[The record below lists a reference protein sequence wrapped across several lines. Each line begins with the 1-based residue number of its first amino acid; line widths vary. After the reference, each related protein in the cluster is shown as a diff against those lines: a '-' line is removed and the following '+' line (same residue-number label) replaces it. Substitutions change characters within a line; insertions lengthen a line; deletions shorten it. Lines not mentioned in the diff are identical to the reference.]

1 MRDTASNNDYSLLA
15 KVVLDLNNIQSQL
28 NNAAKKVTFKVDGK
42 GIRSVTAELDTM
54 STATQQASKHAEDLG
69 LTYQQARLIM
79 DKCVDT
85 ISSMVEQVY
94 TLNSAMTE
102 FKKVS
107 DLRGSGLED
116 YVQSLSEMGKTVA
129 RTGKPNRSEPE

>member
-1 MRDTASNNDYSLLA
+1 MASNNDYSILA
-15 KVVLDLNNIQSQL
+15 KVVLNLNNIQSQL

>member
-1 MRDTASNNDYSLLA
+1 MASNNDYSILA

-28 NNAAKKVTFKVDGK
+28 NNAAKKVTFKIDGK

>member
-1 MRDTASNNDYSLLA
+1 MPSNNDYSILA

-42 GIRSVTAELDTM
+42 GIRPVTAELDTM

>member
-1 MRDTASNNDYSLLA
+1 MASNNDYSILA
-15 KVVLDLNNIQSQL
+15 KVVVDLNNIQSQL

>member
-1 MRDTASNNDYSLLA
+1 MASNNDYSILA

-42 GIRSVTAELDTM
+42 GIRSVTADLDTM
-54 STATQQASKHAEDLG
+54 SMATRQASKHAEDLG

>member
-1 MRDTASNNDYSLLA
+1 MASNNDYSILA

-116 YVQSLSEMGKTVA
+116 YVQSLSEMCKTVA

>member
-1 MRDTASNNDYSLLA
+1 MASNNDYSILA

-28 NNAAKKVTFKVDGK
+28 NNAAKKVTFKVDDK
-42 GIRSVTAELDTM
+42 GIRSVTAELGDM

-107 DLRGSGLED
+107 DLRGSGLES

>member
-1 MRDTASNNDYSLLA
+1 MASNNDYSILA

-116 YVQSLSEMGKTVA
+116 YVQGLSEMGKTVA

>member
-1 MRDTASNNDYSLLA
+1 MASNNDYSILA

-54 STATQQASKHAEDLG
+54 STATQRASKHADDLG

>member
-1 MRDTASNNDYSLLA
+1 MASNNDYSILA

-94 TLNSAMTE
+94 ALNSAMTE

>member
-1 MRDTASNNDYSLLA
+1 MASNNDYSILA

-28 NNAAKKVTFKVDGK
+28 NSAAKKVTFKVDGK
-42 GIRSVTAELDTM
+42 GIRSVTAELGDM
-54 STATQQASKHAEDLG
+54 SSASQQAVRDAGDVEATFNAMNEVFRRS
-69 LTYQQARLIM
+69 
-79 DKCVDT
+79 VDA

-94 TLNSAMTE
+94 TLNSVMTE

-107 DLRGSGLED
+107 DLRGSGLES

>member
-1 MRDTASNNDYSLLA
+1 MASNNDYSILA

-116 YVQSLSEMGKTVA
+116 YVQSLSDMGKTVA

>member
-1 MRDTASNNDYSLLA
+1 MASNTDYSLLA

>member
-1 MRDTASNNDYSLLA
+1 MASNNDYSILA

-28 NNAAKKVTFKVDGK
+28 NNAAKKVTFKGDGK

-116 YVQSLSEMGKTVA
+116 YVQNLSEMGKTVA

>member
-1 MRDTASNNDYSLLA
+1 MASNNDYSILA

-116 YVQSLSEMGKTVA
+116 YVQNLSEIGKTVA

>member
-1 MRDTASNNDYSLLA
+1 MASNNDYSILA

-28 NNAAKKVTFKVDGK
+28 NNATKKVTFKVDGK

>member
-1 MRDTASNNDYSLLA
+1 MASNNDYSILA

-42 GIRSVTAELDTM
+42 GIRSVTADLDTM

-116 YVQSLSEMGKTVA
+116 YVQNLSEMGKTVA

>member
-1 MRDTASNNDYSLLA
+1 MASNNDYSILA

-107 DLRGSGLED
+107 DLRGSGLES

>member
-1 MRDTASNNDYSLLA
+1 MASNNDYSILA

-116 YVQSLSEMGKTVA
+116 YVQSLSEMGKAGA

>member
-1 MRDTASNNDYSLLA
+1 MASNNDYSILA

-116 YVQSLSEMGKTVA
+116 YVQSLSKMGKTVA

>member
-1 MRDTASNNDYSLLA
+1 MASNADYSILA

>member
-1 MRDTASNNDYSLLA
+1 MASNNDYSILA

-129 RTGKPNRSEPE
+129 RTGKPNRYEQE

>member
-1 MRDTASNNDYSLLA
+1 MASNNDYSILA

-107 DLRGSGLED
+107 DLRGNGLED
-116 YVQSLSEMGKTVA
+116 YVQSLSKMGKTVA

>member
-1 MRDTASNNDYSLLA
+1 MASNNDYSILA

-107 DLRGSGLED
+107 DLRGNGLED

>member
-1 MRDTASNNDYSLLA
+1 MASNNDYSILA

-107 DLRGSGLED
+107 ELRGSGLED

>member
-1 MRDTASNNDYSLLA
+1 MASNNDYSILA

-42 GIRSVTAELDTM
+42 GIRSVTAELGTM

-116 YVQSLSEMGKTVA
+116 YVQNLSEMGKTVA

>member
-1 MRDTASNNDYSLLA
+1 MASNNDYSILA

-129 RTGKPNRSEPE
+129 RTGKPNLSEPE

>member
-1 MRDTASNNDYSLLA
+1 MASNNDYSILA
-15 KVVLDLNNIQSQL
+15 KVVLDLNNIQQQL

-107 DLRGSGLED
+107 DLRGSGLES

>member
-1 MRDTASNNDYSLLA
+1 MASNNDYSILA

-116 YVQSLSEMGKTVA
+116 YVQSLSEIGKTVA

>member
-1 MRDTASNNDYSLLA
+1 MASNNDYSIVA
-15 KVVLDLNNIQSQL
+15 KVVLDVNNIQSQL

>member
-1 MRDTASNNDYSLLA
+1 MASNNGYSILA

>member
-1 MRDTASNNDYSLLA
+1 MASNNDYSILA

-42 GIRSVTAELDTM
+42 GIRSVTAELGDM

-107 DLRGSGLED
+107 DLRGSGLES

>member
-1 MRDTASNNDYSLLA
+1 MASNNDYSILA

-42 GIRSVTAELDTM
+42 GIRSVTAEMDTM

>member
-1 MRDTASNNDYSLLA
+1 MASNNDYSILA

-116 YVQSLSEMGKTVA
+116 YVQNLSEMGKTVA

>member
-1 MRDTASNNDYSLLA
+1 M
-15 KVVLDLNNIQSQL
+15 
-28 NNAAKKVTFKVDGK
+28 
-42 GIRSVTAELDTM
+42 TAELDTM

-94 TLNSAMTE
+94 TLNSAITE

>member
-1 MRDTASNNDYSLLA
+1 MASNNDYSILA

-28 NNAAKKVTFKVDGK
+28 NNAAKKVTFKVEGK

>member
-1 MRDTASNNDYSLLA
+1 MASNAEYSILA

-28 NNAAKKVTFKVDGK
+28 NNAAKKVTFTVDGK
-42 GIRSVTAELDTM
+42 GIRTVTAELGDM
-54 STATQQASKHAEDLG
+54 STATQQASKQAEDLG

-85 ISSMVEQVY
+85 IASMVDEVY
-94 TLNSAMTE
+94 TLNGAITE

-107 DLRGSGLED
+107 DLRGSGLD
-116 YVQSLSEMGKTVA
+116 SYVQSLSEMGKTVA

>member
-1 MRDTASNNDYSLLA
+1 MASNNDYSILA

-54 STATQQASKHAEDLG
+54 STVTQQASKHAEDLG